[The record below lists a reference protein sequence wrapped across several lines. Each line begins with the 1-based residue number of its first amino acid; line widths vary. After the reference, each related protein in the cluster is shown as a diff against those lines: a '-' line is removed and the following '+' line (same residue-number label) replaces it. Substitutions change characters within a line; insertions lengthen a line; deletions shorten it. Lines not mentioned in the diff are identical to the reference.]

1 MLLTG
6 FDSPR
11 LKKLYMGRIV
21 KEHNLLQTLTRVNRP
36 YKNFRYGFVVD
47 FADIRKEFDAANK
60 AYFEEL
66 QEQLG
71 DEMDKYSDLFK
82 SKEEIIEELAAAQE
96 ILFHF
101 NVENAEVFSQQI
113 SLIQDKKQ
121 LYILKKALE
130 TIRNL
135 FNAIRMIGHYELL
148 EKVDF
153 RKFGQLLNE
162 VTRHIDL
169 LNLKE
174 AVEGEPE
181 TTNLLNEALENV
193 IFLFK
198 KVSEEEMKLA
208 DELKD
213 QLRKT
218 REAMAGNFDK
228 KDPEFITLY
237 EELKRL
243 FKKTNLDEVTQEEMK
258 TNMMALRQI
267 HDRITELNRKNNLL
281 AEKYKRDKKYA
292 RLHKRL
298 VEKVTLNKRE
308 SAIHEALMH
317 VKERTDEKVVLN
329 ESVLNNDGYFEG
341 LVRQIVMEEFNKIK
355 LGENTKRLDLDTA
368 RYINANVVKE
378 YINEF
383 NGVA

>member
-1 MLLTG
+1 
-6 FDSPR
+6 
-11 LKKLYMGRIV
+11 
-21 KEHNLLQTLTRVNRP
+21 
-36 YKNFRYGFVVD
+36 
-47 FADIRKEFDAANK
+47 
-60 AYFEEL
+60 
-66 QEQLG
+66 
-71 DEMDKYSDLFK
+71 
-82 SKEEIIEELAAAQE
+82 
-96 ILFHF
+96 
-101 NVENAEVFSQQI
+101 
-113 SLIQDKKQ
+113 
-121 LYILKKALE
+121 
-130 TIRNL
+130 
-135 FNAIRMIGHYELL
+135 MIGHYELL

-228 KDPEFITLY
+228 KDPEFISLY

-258 TNMMALRQI
+258 SNMLALRQI
-267 HDRITELNRKNNLL
+267 HDKITELNRKNNLL
-281 AEKYKRDKKYA
+281 AEKYRSDKKYA

-298 VEKVTLNKRE
+298 MEKGTLDKRE
-308 SAIHEALMH
+308 SAIHSALMQ
-317 VKERTDEKVVLN
+317 VKERTDKKVLLN

-341 LVRQIVMEEFNKIK
+341 LVRQIVMEEFKKIK
-355 LGENTKRLDLDTA
+355 LGENTNRLDLDTA